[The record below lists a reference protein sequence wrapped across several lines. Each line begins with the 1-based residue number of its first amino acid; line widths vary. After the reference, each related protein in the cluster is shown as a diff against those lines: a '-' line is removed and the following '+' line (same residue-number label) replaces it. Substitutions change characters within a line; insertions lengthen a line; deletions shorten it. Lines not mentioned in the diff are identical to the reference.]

1 MSVWSFQHSVEAAV
15 APDTAWRFWTTVSN
29 WTFDTSLEW
38 VTLEP
43 AFVTGAKGVTK
54 PRGADPVAWSVRDVA
69 DGHATIEMTFPG
81 AVVAFHW
88 SFLPTTPGCTRI
100 TQHVT
105 LSGPQAGDYIGLA
118 ESQLARGIPEGMRR
132 LAKVIEER
140 HRG

>member
-1 MSVWSFQHSVEAAV
+1 MSVWSFEHSVEATV

-29 WTFDTSLEW
+29 WTFDPSLEW
-38 VTLEP
+38 VALEP

-54 PRGADPVAWSVRDVA
+54 PRGADPVAWCIRDVA

-88 SFLPTTPGCTRI
+88 SFLPSSPGCTRI
-100 TQHVT
+100 TQQVM

-118 ESQLARGIPEGMRR
+118 ESHLARGIPEGMRR